1 MKEKSNQNDESME
14 KISKLLESRPPQ
26 GQFREQLFWLVD
38 VIYACKASNNRLLVE
53 EAKLIEKA
61 LGKLGEFLKSG
72 NQEALEDAG
81 VRIKQFARI
90 VKAAV
95 TGAQL
100 EFNIFLSYSTVDTD
114 FFRIKEIARK
124 LETHPDI
131 TRVYYWEKDSGQ
143 NIIEYMEDNLK
154 RSKVFVL
161 FCSQHSYES
170 KSVKLERGAAIQL
183 SQEDRIRIL
192 PVFVNP
198 SEIPLLMKPFLGV
211 EYNPEKFDNFILKL
225 TEEIFRS

>member
-192 PVFVNP
+192 PVFV
-198 SEIPLLMKPFLGV
+198 
-211 EYNPEKFDNFILKL
+211 
-225 TEEIFRS
+225 